1 MKIDPYLTAI
11 LYGDGSVSLRKD
23 GAYAIWI
30 DQAEIN
36 RDIMVNEVIPRLRHL
51 GSKVYVYRYY
61 AKKDKTYKFR
71 ALIYSKQVYKS
82 LKFIFNSIDTYL
94 NELSNYEARTFIAG
108 LMDAEGTV
116 TDRIVI
122 YNSNRKLLEAV
133 RNKLIQMGFEYV
145 YILQVWSNLRSP
157 DL

>member
-71 ALIYSKQVYKS
+71 ALIYSKQSGTNSFRWVLNTYTSYRFGRIFGLQIYRRNILSKFFEEIPAWKLKS
-82 LKFIFNSIDTYL
+82 RFNKIF
-94 NELSNYEARTFIAG
+94 
-108 LMDAEGTV
+108 
-116 TDRIVI
+116 
-122 YNSNRKLLEAV
+122 
-133 RNKLIQMGFEYV
+133 GF
-145 YILQVWSNLRSP
+145 
-157 DL
+157 DD